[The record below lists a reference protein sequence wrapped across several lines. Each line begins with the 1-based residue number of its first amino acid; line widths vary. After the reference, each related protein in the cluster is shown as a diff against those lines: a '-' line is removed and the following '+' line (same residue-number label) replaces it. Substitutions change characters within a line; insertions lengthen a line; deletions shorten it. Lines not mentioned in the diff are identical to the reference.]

1 MPTWTTVRGWDAKKA
16 PRTEGVVA
24 QGWLYATTGKGSHT
38 VWLHPSLDAT
48 IVLSGNDGDDAKP
61 YQQRDVELALRK
73 LEDRN
78 A

>member
-1 MPTWTTVRGWDAKKA
+1 MPKKLRELKA
-16 PRTEGVVA
+16 SLRKAGFT
-24 QGWLYATTGKGSHT
+24 QRTGKGSHT
-38 VWLHPSLDAT
+38 VWLHPSLDAS

-61 YQQRDVELALRK
+61 YQQRDVDLALRK

>member
-1 MPTWTTVRGWDAKKA
+1 MPKKLRELKA
-16 PRTEGVVA
+16 SLRKAGFT
-24 QGWLYATTGKGSHT
+24 QRTGKGSHT

-61 YQQRDVELALRK
+61 YQQRDVDLALRK